1 MKVEEMSAMGAGAVS
16 GAGAACGSKQN
27 TDSEEYIDREQYI
40 HKVEEENTLRE
51 VIRYAIRKVLSEAAI
66 PNTPHSSTGINT
78 LEDLLKK
85 IIPVIKDDYKDLTT
99 SEEQRES
106 FRSHIIKAV
115 EDTLAPLQ
123 VVDDVDEELEEEELT
138 EDDTYY
144 FDFGSELL
152 EEEETIDVNIDVDA
166 EDIDVGED
174 KFIDIEETEPEV
186 EDAFGIPGEDVTGR
200 NFAEM
205 TFKKVEK
212 QIADAFGLLSNPED
226 QEVFSEYLV
235 TNLKLYFDKFENE
248 LQAEIEEPTTPSYEE
263 ADTEEE
269 VETEEEFI

>member
-1 MKVEEMSAMGAGAVS
+1 MKVEEMSAMAAGAV
-16 GAGAACGSKQN
+16 AGAPAPCGKKEKK
-27 TDSEEYIDREQYI
+27 DHLIDREELI
-40 HKVEEENTLRE
+40 AEMEEENALRE
-51 VIRYAIRKVLSEAAI
+51 VIRYAIKKVLSEAAI
-66 PNTPHSSTGINT
+66 PNTPHFSTGINT

-85 IIPVIKDDYKDLTT
+85 IIPIIQDDYKDLTT
-99 SEEQRES
+99 SDEQRQS

-123 VVDDVDEELEEEELT
+123 VVDVADEELEEEELA
-138 EDDTYY
+138 EGDDYY
-144 FDFGSELL
+144 IDFGSDLL
-152 EEEETIDVNIDVDA
+152 EEEEAIDVNVKVDKDVEVSGD
-166 EDIDVGED
+166 ED
-174 KFIDIEETEPEV
+174 KFIDIEEAEPDI

-212 QIADAFGLLSNPED
+212 QIADAYGLLSNPED
-226 QEVFSEYLV
+226 QAVFSEYLV

-263 ADTEEE
+263 AEAAQEAE
-269 VETEEEFI
+269 AEEEFI

>member
-1 MKVEEMSAMGAGAVS
+1 MKVEEMSAMAAGAV
-16 GAGAACGSKQN
+16 AGAPAPCGKKEK
-27 TDSEEYIDREQYI
+27 DHLIDREELI
-40 HKVEEENTLRE
+40 AEIEEENALRE
-51 VIRYAIRKVLSEAAI
+51 VIRYAIKKVLSEAAI
-66 PNTPHSSTGINT
+66 PNTPHFSTGINT

-99 SEEQRES
+99 SEEQRAS

-123 VVDDVDEELEEEELT
+123 VVDDVDEELEEEELA
-138 EDDTYY
+138 EDYAY

-152 EEEETIDVNIDVDA
+152 EEEEAIDVNIDVDA
-166 EDIDVGED
+166 EDLEVGED

-226 QEVFSEYLV
+226 QDVFSEYLV

-248 LQAEIEEPTTPSYEE
+248 LQVEIEEPTTPSYEE
-263 ADTEEE
+263 AEAAQE
-269 VETEEEFI
+269 VEAEEEFI

>member
-1 MKVEEMSAMGAGAVS
+1 MKVEEMSAMSAGAV
-16 GAGAACGSKQN
+16 AGAPSPCGKKEKN
-27 TDSEEYIDREQYI
+27 DHLIDREKLI
-40 HKVEEENTLRE
+40 AEMEEENTLRE

-66 PNTPHSSTGINT
+66 PNTPHFSTGINT

-99 SEEQRES
+99 SEEQRMS

-152 EEEETIDVNIDVDA
+152 EEEEAIDVNIDVDA

-263 ADTEEE
+263 AEAEEE